1 MTESYEKM
9 NQIVLTGKQLLIGF
23 GKQCLIY
30 IKINGSGIY
39 DLQRMIASYVK
50 RSHPTYA
57 LHLLTFIRGFGST

>member
-23 GKQCLIY
+23 GKQWLIY

-39 DLQRMIASYVK
+39 DLQRVIASYVK
-50 RSHPTYA
+50 RSHHTYA
-57 LHLLTFIRGFGST
+57 LHLLTFIRGFGSA